1 MIWIL
6 VITLISTG
14 ATQQLDFKTQRE
26 CDSTAQWVNKQD
38 AGYRA
43 VCRPAE
49 RRKLTVHNRSSFIDN
64 QWST

>member
-49 RRKLTVHNRSSFIDN
+49 RRKTYGA
-64 QWST
+64 